1 MSFERRFQKGDR
13 KAAAGEGAAAEGSDS
28 EMDGELG
35 DFMDDV
41 ETMDD
46 DAESS
51 EDEEGR
57 TTLGPDDGVEVGAL
71 CVNALH
77 HECWPAVQS
86 DTFGFI
92 DTLMCRN
99 FC

>member
-1 MSFERRFQKGDR
+1 MLLPSSDQGRLCSIVSFERRFQKDR

-57 TTLGPDDGVEVGAL
+57 TTLGPDDGVEVGTV
-71 CVNALH
+71 C
-77 HECWPAVQS
+77 ECSAPQMLACCS
-86 DTFGFI
+86 K
-92 DTLMCRN
+92 
-99 FC
+99 